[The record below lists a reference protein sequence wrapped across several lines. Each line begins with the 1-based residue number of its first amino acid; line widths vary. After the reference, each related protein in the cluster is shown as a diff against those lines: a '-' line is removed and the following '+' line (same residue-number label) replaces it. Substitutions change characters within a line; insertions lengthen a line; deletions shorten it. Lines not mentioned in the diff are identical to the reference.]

1 MRFHTVQME
10 KDVEDFQEKT
20 PITDW
25 FTTWIS
31 SLRCKLFAFQEIIYA
46 AEQSSNTFISWA

>member
-1 MRFHTVQME
+1 ME
-10 KDVEDFQEKT
+10 KDVEDFQEET
-20 PITDW
+20 PITDY

-31 SLRCKLFAFQEIIYA
+31 SLWCKLFAFQEIIYA